1 MRWREIEN
9 MDVVT
14 GSFGYIGKYITR
26 ALLER
31 GHAVK
36 TITTQDPNG
45 KTLFSVLVGE
55 WLRLWASL

>member
-1 MRWREIEN
+1 

-31 GHAVK
+31 CQAVK
-36 TITTQDPNG
+36 TITTHLDKPNP
-45 KTLFSVLVGE
+45 FGE
-55 WLRLWASL
+55 QTEAAGIRFEDSE